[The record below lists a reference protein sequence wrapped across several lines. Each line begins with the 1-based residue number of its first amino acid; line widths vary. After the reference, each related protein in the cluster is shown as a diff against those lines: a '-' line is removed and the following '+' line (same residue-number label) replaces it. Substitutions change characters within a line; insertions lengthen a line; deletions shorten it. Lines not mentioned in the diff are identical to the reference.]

1 LNEYAQQRHLDQISI
16 YCLARIDHTPEENP
30 RSSDPGKI
38 SLKLN
43 KEK

>member
-16 YCLARIDHTPEENP
+16 YCLARIHHTPEESP
-30 RSSDPGKI
+30 RSSEAGKI
-38 SLKLN
+38 SVKLN